1 MLSIVVAKS
10 DNNIIGK
17 DNQLV
22 WHIPEDL
29 KHFRQLTL
37 DKVLIMGRKTFD
49 AVGSILNGKKIVV
62 FTNNPNFVT
71 EQENV
76 EIVHSVDEINEYVNS
91 DEECMVVGGSMIY
104 HLLMPKVN
112 KIYMTEIHKDYEGDA
127 FFPKMSEED
136 WKVIRTQKGLECESI
151 GIDYDF
157 VEYERV

>member
-1 MLSIVVAKS
+1 MLSIVVARS

-49 AVGSILNGKKIVV
+49 AVGSIVKGKKIVV

-76 EIVHSVDEINEYVNS
+76 EIVHAVSEIQEYIDS
-91 DEECMVVGGSMIY
+91 EEECMVVGGSMIY
-104 HLLMPKVN
+104 HLLMPQVKKLYV
-112 KIYMTEIHKDYEGDA
+112 TEIDKEYEGDA
-127 FFPKMSEED
+127 FFPKVSEEE
-136 WKVIRTQKGLECESI
+136 WKVVRTQKGFECSTI